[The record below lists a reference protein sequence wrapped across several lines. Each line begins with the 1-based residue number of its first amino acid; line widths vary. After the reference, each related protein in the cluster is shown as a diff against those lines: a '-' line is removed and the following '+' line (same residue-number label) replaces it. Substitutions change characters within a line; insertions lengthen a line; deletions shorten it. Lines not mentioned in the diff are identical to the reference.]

1 MILAHVEAEKSIS
14 IAAEDNLNQCI
25 KGCDKMLEYEEL
37 QKELNAL
44 KEDITK
50 LGDSL

>member
-25 KGCDKMLEYEEL
+25 KGCDKMLEYEQYRLQLEGMEKGILEL
-37 QKELNAL
+37 S
-44 KEDITK
+44 
-50 LGDSL
+50 DSL